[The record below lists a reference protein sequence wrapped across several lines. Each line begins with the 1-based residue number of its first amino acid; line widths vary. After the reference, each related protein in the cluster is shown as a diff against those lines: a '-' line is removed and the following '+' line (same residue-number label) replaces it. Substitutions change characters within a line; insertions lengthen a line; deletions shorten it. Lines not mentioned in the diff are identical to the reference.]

1 MTLDEYTQR
10 FMKEILNF
18 RSVLTKIKQ
27 WDVNREEIDDQ
38 IREIDTTYIGLDGG
52 SVDAFLANDWNRFE
66 TVLAKAM
73 SENFYD
79 ENYVM
84 GFLEFSSMKTMLEEL
99 FVVTPSDK
107 SPYTRICNNLG
118 IFAEIPAKFIS
129 AIYSADEFTYA
140 SNFIISSISDEVPD
154 CKIYSEIDEYRQIVA
169 PIAEKCIA
177 TLGEQGYFGTY
188 NKETLTELMILYKL
202 GAMYAP
208 LYHASGIAKVV
219 VSYDEIREFT
229 NKKWNGDK

>member
-18 RSVLTKIKQ
+18 RSVLTKVKQ
-27 WDVNREEIDDQ
+27 WDVNREEVDDQ
-38 IREIDTTYIGLDGG
+38 IREIDTTYVGLNSG
-52 SVDAFLANDWNRFE
+52 SSDTFLANDWNKFE
-66 TVLAKAM
+66 VVLAKAM

-99 FVVTPSDK
+99 FVVSPSDK
-107 SPYTRICNNLG
+107 SPYTRICNSLG
-118 IFAEIPAKFIS
+118 IFAEIPAQFIS

-140 SNFIISSISDEVPD
+140 SNFIMNTIRDDVPD
-154 CKIYSEIDEYRQIVA
+154 RKIYSEIDEYRQVVG

-177 TLGEQGYFGTY
+177 TLSEQGYFGTY
-188 NKETLTELMILYKL
+188 NKETLTELMILYKI
-202 GAMYAP
+202 GIMYAP
-208 LYHASGIAKVV
+208 LYYASGIGKMIIP
-219 VSYDEIREFT
+219 YNEICEFT
-229 NKKWNGDK
+229 NKKWSELK